1 MGQMR
6 QFSSQKRFALWA
18 AAAVTIY
25 VTIADWTI
33 APLTARGWFPTVFT
47 TINSLA
53 AVLEF
58 PGYVFVS
65 KAGLRDGHYTTP
77 GVWVVMVIVNAIM
90 WAVGLRIA
98 LRMLF
103 PPVAANGLQQTGDG
117 ALENAP
123 PPPAEVTS
131 RRRFLARGG
140 QLAVAGVAGA
150 ASYSMLIE
158 SRWFSVTNRTY
169 PLRGLPRELDGLRVA
184 QLTDIHLGP
193 NLSVD
198 YVREV
203 IRATNELEADLILL
217 TGDYVHRSARYIEPV
232 VRELS
237 QLRARIGIV
246 GTLGNHDWW
255 EDGPGTKRAFANAR
269 IPLIDNDRIFLTAD
283 RTLTRERDSGL
294 CIAGVGDYME
304 DVADFNRAVGHVPE
318 DVPRILLS
326 HNPDAAE
333 DSGFVSSKLRVDLML
348 CGHTHGGQIW
358 VPGFGTPIVP
368 SRYGQKYA
376 SGLVQGP
383 ACPVFISRGIGMT
396 ILPMRFCVPP
406 EIAMIT
412 FKSA

>member
-1 MGQMR
+1 M
-6 QFSSQKRFALWA
+6 
-18 AAAVTIY
+18 TIY
-25 VTIADWTI
+25 VTAADWLV
-33 APLTARGWFPTVFT
+33 APLTARGWFPTFFT
-47 TINSLA
+47 AVTSLA

-58 PGYVFVS
+58 PGYAFVS
-65 KAGLRDGHYTTP
+65 KAHLRDGHYTTG
-77 GVWVVMVIVNAIM
+77 GVWVVMVIVNAVI
-90 WAVGLRIA
+90 WAVALRIA
-98 LRMLF
+98 LRLLF
-103 PPVAANGLQQTGDG
+103 PPSKRGLDVSPEQPRLEPLRADAAPLQRSGETPKPR
-117 ALENAP
+117 E
-123 PPPAEVTS
+123 EITS
-131 RRRFLARGG
+131 RRRFIARSG
-140 QLAVAGVAGA
+140 QLAVAGAAGL

-169 PLRGLPRELDGLRVA
+169 PLRGLPRELDGLRIA

-198 YVREV
+198 YVRDV
-203 IRATNELEADLILL
+203 IAATNKLEADLILL

-237 QLRARIGIV
+237 RLRARIGV
-246 GTLGNHDWW
+246 LATLGNHDWW
-255 EDGPGTKRAFANAR
+255 EGGPASKRAFANMR

-294 CIAGVGDYME
+294 CVAGVGDYME
-304 DVADFNRAVGHVPE
+304 DVADFNRALNHVPE

-333 DSGFVSSKLRVDLML
+333 DSGFVASKLRVDLML

-358 VPGFGTPIVP
+358 IPGLGTPIVP

-406 EIAMIT
+406 EIAVIT